1 MNTTLFSFFLFIT
14 LGFSTFSA
22 SVNTGNI
29 WDTPDN
35 TQFTITLSENLV
47 LSTGFSQDGN
57 HAILI
62 NELVEVRDYDRYQDM
77 ITASKHISDTKAIME
92 RVLPN
97 ARLRLTDSDDLTGSG
112 NNTNISE
119 FIETI
124 TDTFYQGGAKTPS
137 LPVISIAITTAGTEF
152 SLQMLQLM
160 DTFRNGPEPFFDDN
174 APSWSEPIQYIKNQ
188 ASFKFS
194 LVNSIEEFLASS
206 KFFLVN
212 SIELTY
218 NIDVCSTVRCVCPA
232 KLYPAAC
239 AAAKGLGLPAHDA
252 GGGGRRLSSLEE
264 LGRSPPPVGVG
275 LGLGGLV
282 TTKIIF
288 VESSLDGL
296 ISNKLDENSSN

>member
-1 MNTTLFSFFLFIT
+1 
-14 LGFSTFSA
+14 
-22 SVNTGNI
+22 
-29 WDTPDN
+29 
-35 TQFTITLSENLV
+35 
-47 LSTGFSQDGN
+47 
-57 HAILI
+57 
-62 NELVEVRDYDRYQDM
+62 
-77 ITASKHISDTKAIME
+77 ME

-137 LPVISIAITTAGTEF
+137 LPVIPIAITTAGTEF

-174 APSWSEPIQYIKNQ
+174 GPSWSEPIQYIKNQ

-212 SIELTY
+212 SIEKFSSNLLE
-218 NIDVCSTVRCVCPA
+218 IKPS
-232 KLYPAAC
+232 KL
-239 AAAKGLGLPAHDA
+239 D
-252 GGGGRRLSSLEE
+252 S
-264 LGRSPPPVGVG
+264 
-275 LGLGGLV
+275 
-282 TTKIIF
+282 TKIIF
-288 VESSLDGL
+288 VVTSHPSSTPIGGGDRPSYSSDDSLLPPPASWAGSHDPLAAAQAAGYSLAGHKQQAIEEGL
-296 ISNKLDENSSN
+296 TWTDRKSVV